1 MSRQT
6 LSDYAIGYDSAC
18 LITTKGGSI
27 KQKKLVND
35 VIFWT
40 LSKLLSKK
48 LTDNIYIEIVF
59 QKQFY
64 KDYGCVMWEDNN
76 INPRDFVMELNTGL
90 SDRQLVS
97 TTIHECV
104 HIKQFAL
111 GELKDYVRKPDYSV
125 WKNKM
130 YKVAGKDSI
139 EYQDHPWEKEAY
151 RLERKLF
158 RLLKKELDI
167 KFTRKGDII

>member
-1 MSRQT
+1 MPRQT

-27 KQKKLVND
+27 KQKRLVND

-48 LTDNIYIEIVF
+48 LTDNIYIEIVL
-59 QKQFY
+59 QKRFY

-76 INPRDFVMELNTGL
+76 INPRDFVMELNTGI

-97 TTIHECV
+97 TTIHETMTK
-104 HIKQFAL
+104 HE
-111 GELKDYVRKPDYSV
+111 ELVLLIGFKGHVVLRDDKSAYPP
-125 WKNKM
+125 
-130 YKVAGKDSI
+130 
-139 EYQDHPWEKEAY
+139 PWSS
-151 RLERKLF
+151 
-158 RLLKKELDI
+158 
-167 KFTRKGDII
+167 